1 VKAWL
6 RRGWFWLVTFA
17 FAIIG
22 WVAVVAPSPAIEA
35 FSPPAPVDLLAFYC
49 GARVAANGSDPYLA
63 EPLRSCE
70 HEEFTRST
78 GHVSRY
84 PLLVVPAPL
93 PPYALY
99 MLRPFAALPFAVAR
113 ACLIL
118 AVMLASLGLTLL
130 LFTLARRYL
139 VVFFVGVLIGVLV
152 PALQLG
158 QIAPL
163 AIAALAASAWAFRAG
178 NIPLAAFAAAFAL
191 VEPHLGLPAVLALF
205 LCEPRARFW
214 LAACG
219 IELALASLACGGLE
233 RNLEYLTRVI
243 PAQAAAEGT
252 SFGGQYSLAALAA
265 GAGVPDRVALLTG
278 SLSYILMLA
287 VGTFAARNC
296 YRSTGD
302 PSYAVAVAPAFTLVG
317 GTYVHIHQM
326 AAALPLAAVLLGS
339 TQRTLVPALAL
350 LGLLVPWDMIEK
362 SGVLSL
368 WFAAIPPHDAHA
380 ALAAVAGGDRLAEDV
395 WGAWVRADPNGNRPA
410 LELLLF
416 KLPTWFSL
424 IALCVLTLRTAL
436 SLPKSGTAVEY
447 AVTEPV

>member
-1 VKAWL
+1 MKAWL
-6 RRGWFWLVTFA
+6 RRGWFWLVAFA

-22 WVAVVAPSPAIEA
+22 WVAVVDPSPALET

-49 GARVAANGSDPYLA
+49 GARVAANGLDPYLA

-93 PPYALY
+93 PPYALA
-99 MLRPFAALPFAVAR
+99 LLKPFAALPFAVAR
-113 ACLIL
+113 ACLIF
-118 AVMLASLGLTLL
+118 AVTLASLGLALL
-130 LFTLARRYL
+130 LFALARTYL
-139 VVFFVGVLIGVLV
+139 VVFVVGVLLCVLV

-163 AIAALAASAWAFRAG
+163 AIAALATAAWAVRVG
-178 NIPLAAFAAAFAL
+178 RIRLAAFAAAFTL

-205 LCEPRARFW
+205 LCVPRARGW
-214 LAACG
+214 LAACVVG
-219 IELALASLACGGLE
+219 LAVASIACGGLE
-233 RNLEYLTRVI
+233 RNFEYLTRVI
-243 PAQAAAEGT
+243 PAQAEAEGT

-265 GAGVPDRVALLTG
+265 EAGTPDRIALLSG
-278 SLSYILMLA
+278 SLSYFLMLA
-287 VGTFAARNC
+287 AGLFAARAC
-296 YRSTGD
+296 FRSTGD
-302 PSYAVAVAPAFTLVG
+302 PGYAVAVAPAFVLLG

-326 AAALPLAAVLLGS
+326 AAALPLAAILVGS

-436 SLPKSGTAVEY
+436 SLPRSGTAVEY